1 MDLRH
6 DHILQCFL
14 NCSFIEVSIL
24 FILQLPPLPSLS
36 SSMEEGHLQGAPL
49 TRIPQMPCARWDR
62 PGGVA
67 RLSPGIA
74 ARLPL
79 FDTVSNDCRHFC
91 PYPPPRGWET
101 VLPELSCLEL
111 DVSAGCIP
119 LLLGQGGSSR
129 SRSHCELL
137 AFAEHAANLPFTY
150 RISSLPMPA
159 GEDHQPDFSA
169 LCGLEASSWHDSPA
183 ETAKSSNYLCNS
195 LGTEQYLAAAYC
207 AHTRQMGS
215 LHIAGLLYPLA
226 PAQNPAYDPI

>member
-49 TRIPQMPCARWDR
+49 TRIPQMPCAGWDR

-111 DVSAGCIP
+111 DVSAWLHP
-119 LLLGQGGSSR
+119 SSPGAGR
-129 SRSHCELL
+129 QQQSQVKVTLW
-137 AFAEHAANLPFTY
+137 AFGFCRACCK
-150 RISSLPMPA
+150 PA
-159 GEDHQPDFSA
+159 
-169 LCGLEASSWHDSPA
+169 
-183 ETAKSSNYLCNS
+183 
-195 LGTEQYLAAAYC
+195 
-207 AHTRQMGS
+207 
-215 LHIAGLLYPLA
+215 LHL
-226 PAQNPAYDPI
+226 QN